1 MRYNTKKKLTNVS
14 LLYLLALFASLYA
27 LTEVTFTELIKEIE
41 PSYLPVLPGC
51 NELVLEYAVD
61 QSQLKILGI
70 YLKAQTKAAY
80 VLFFQ

>member
-27 LTEVTFTELIKEIE
+27 LTEVTFTELIQEIE

-61 QSQLKILGI
+61 QSQLKILRI